1 LALAWGVIQG
11 ILPAVN
17 GDLVSWPR
25 RAIHR
30 CARAVL
36 FGIPLLQACGSD
48 DSTSPAPPPAA
59 VPNIKQID
67 VAATSARNVR
77 ITWKPEADAQIGI
90 QRRGPG
96 DTGFA
101 EVGRRAGSH
110 GRFLDLALDPGQ
122 RYSYRLVACIADTCG
137 TPSAAFDVTTPAS
150 ELPPMHVTV
159 PATGTA
165 DDIVVFGTYLVSETV
180 FEEGHMAAVDRAGR
194 IVWEYATHELGPVTE
209 IQPLGDGT
217 IATAQFWYLVQLDL
231 DGTERFRWTG
241 SAVHHDIDQLDD
253 GRFAVLFFDRFESPP
268 GYMRLG
274 DGIQVLDAGGGLV
287 SWQWR
292 ARDHIPLS
300 DINEADML
308 DEVYGLGH
316 DWTHSNAITFLHDAT
331 KVLLNV
337 RNLNRMYMIDVA
349 SGEPDWVM
357 GDGGDF
363 GAGLWDHAHDPQI
376 LDDRH
381 IMLFDNG
388 LMRPDPKFSRVIEIE
403 FEPANKRASIVW
415 EYRETPDFVSLALGS
430 AQTQDNGNIFITDG
444 INGRLL
450 EVDRDKQKRWEMQV
464 AGGYWIYKAV
474 PVPRTFFTEW

>member
-1 LALAWGVIQG
+1 M
-11 ILPAVN
+11 
-17 GDLVSWPR
+17 
-25 RAIHR
+25 
-30 CARAVL
+30 

-194 IVWEYATHELGPVTE
+194 IV
-209 IQPLGDGT
+209 
-217 IATAQFWYLVQLDL
+217 
-231 DGTERFRWTG
+231 
-241 SAVHHDIDQLDD
+241 
-253 GRFAVLFFDRFESPP
+253 
-268 GYMRLG
+268 
-274 DGIQVLDAGGGLV
+274 
-287 SWQWR
+287 
-292 ARDHIPLS
+292 
-300 DINEADML
+300 
-308 DEVYGLGH
+308 
-316 DWTHSNAITFLHDAT
+316 
-331 KVLLNV
+331 
-337 RNLNRMYMIDVA
+337 
-349 SGEPDWVM
+349 
-357 GDGGDF
+357 
-363 GAGLWDHAHDPQI
+363 
-376 LDDRH
+376 
-381 IMLFDNG
+381 
-388 LMRPDPKFSRVIEIE
+388 
-403 FEPANKRASIVW
+403 
-415 EYRETPDFVSLALGS
+415 
-430 AQTQDNGNIFITDG
+430 
-444 INGRLL
+444 
-450 EVDRDKQKRWEMQV
+450 
-464 AGGYWIYKAV
+464 
-474 PVPRTFFTEW
+474 